1 VSQEREEHDVISLDK
16 DEYSIQ
22 RGRYRA
28 RINAELRRNNLR
40 ALPLVLSE
48 MIYDAEVKRF
58 EAHKAEVLGR

>member
-1 VSQEREEHDVISLDK
+1 MVSLDK
-16 DEYSIQ
+16 DTYSIQ

-48 MIYDAEVKRF
+48 MIYDAEVKAF
-58 EAHKAEVLGR
+58 EAHKRAVLAR